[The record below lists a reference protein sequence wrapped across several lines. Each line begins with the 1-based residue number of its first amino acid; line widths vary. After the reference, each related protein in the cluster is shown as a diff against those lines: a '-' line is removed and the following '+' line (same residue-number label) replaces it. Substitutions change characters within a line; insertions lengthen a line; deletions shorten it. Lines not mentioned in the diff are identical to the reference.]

1 MVETPTLAAL
11 FSRRA
16 EGSAKAEAASGR
28 PGLASSW
35 PTSPPE
41 KPRLGF
47 FSGVTGRLLAVLLLT
62 KWFAMGCQTCGA
74 KTVSGLPV
82 RYTIPASCAGV
93 GTPRPRRS
101 KRKSTAT
108 LNINT

>member
-47 FSGVTGRLLAVLLLT
+47 FSGVTGRLLAVLLFT
-62 KWFAMGCQTCGA
+62 KRQKGSGR
-74 KTVSGLPV
+74 VSGLLALQ
-82 RYTIPASCAGV
+82 RSIFEAQL
-93 GTPRPRRS
+93 RRWRES
-101 KRKSTAT
+101 YEFSMRGRCTM
-108 LNINT
+108 